1 MVKRRDV
8 PTIGRE
14 LLGPWIGLPA
24 VRSLRSHEME
34 SHGFCTVEDS
44 VVPSTPVLAAVLSV
58 PTQNVEIARHEN
70 PLASPPSDQGRKVR
84 Q

>member
-1 MVKRRDV
+1 
-8 PTIGRE
+8 
-14 LLGPWIGLPA
+14 
-24 VRSLRSHEME
+24 ME